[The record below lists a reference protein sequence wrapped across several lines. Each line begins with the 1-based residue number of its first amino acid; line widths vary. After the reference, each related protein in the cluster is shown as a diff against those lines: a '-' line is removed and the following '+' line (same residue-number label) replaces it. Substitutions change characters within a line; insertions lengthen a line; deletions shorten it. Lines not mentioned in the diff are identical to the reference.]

1 MSKLFAVTG
10 QNNIRN
16 AGRRAVDTEIL
27 LRESQTQPRDSERYM
42 DAIGRMNYLHARYR
56 KAGKI
61 LDLDLLHTLGDGAL
75 EILHVIDNEEWRK
88 LNDVEKCAVGLFHR
102 NLGED
107 LEIPFTPLK
116 SFESGWQDGLH
127 FVTELI
133 EWTKE
138 YEKEVAKPT
147 ATGDQYVRV
156 YVDSATK
163 KMGKGVTAFLRQVVG
178 SDLDDTMR
186 VSLCI
191 EAPGPFVSA
200 LLFTIKVTRKMLL
213 RYLALPRTEFFAY
226 QSVASTPN
234 AEGLYNFTHGGF
246 QPWYIQPGFWSMWSP
261 SAVLLRMFGAR
272 KPGSKGD
279 RYKPTGYDL
288 KTIGPPPQEGKG
300 LEEMRATVEFMKG
313 RGVNECPFA
322 GMKQRKEFVAAKE

>member
-10 QNNIRN
+10 QNNVRN

-27 LRESQTQPRDSERYM
+27 LRESQTQPRNSERYM
-42 DAIGRMNYLHARYR
+42 DAVARMNYLHARYR

-61 LDLDLLHTLGDGAL
+61 LDMDLLHTLGDGAL

-88 LNDVEKCAVGLFHR
+88 LSDVEKCAVGIFHR

-116 SFESGWQDGLH
+116 SFQSGWQDGLH
-127 FVTELI
+127 FVTDLI

-156 YVDSATK
+156 YVDSASK
-163 KMGKGVTAFLRQVVG
+163 NMGKGVTALLRQVIG

-186 VSLCI
+186 TSLCI
-191 EAPGPFVSA
+191 EAPGLFVSA
-200 LLFTIKVTRKMLL
+200 LLFIIRNTRKTLL
-213 RYLALPRTEFFAY
+213 RYLALPRPEFFAY

-234 AEGLYNFTHGGF
+234 AEGLYNFSHGGF
-246 QPWYIQPGFWSMWSP
+246 QPWYVQPGFLSIWSP

-272 KPGSKGD
+272 KPGSEGD

-300 LEEMRATVEFMKG
+300 LEEMRATVEFMMG
-313 RGVNECPFA
+313 RGAGECPFA
-322 GMKQRKEFVAAKE
+322 GMKRRKEFVVAKE

>member
-10 QNNIRN
+10 QNNIRT
-16 AGRRAVDTEIL
+16 AGKRAVDTEIL
-27 LRESQTQPRDSERYM
+27 LRESQTQPRDSKRYM
-42 DAIGRMNYLHARYR
+42 DAVARMNYLHARYR

-61 LDLDLLHTLGDGAL
+61 LDMDLLHTLGDGAL
-75 EILHVIDNEEWRK
+75 EILHIIDNEEWRK
-88 LNDVEKCAVGLFHR
+88 LSDVEKCAVGIFHW

-116 SFESGWQDGLH
+116 SFEPGWQDGLH

-147 ATGDQYVRV
+147 GTGDQYVRV

-163 KMGKGVTAFLRQVVG
+163 KMGKAVTALFRQVIG

-186 VSLCI
+186 KSLCI
-191 EAPGPFVSA
+191 EAPGSFVSA
-200 LLFTIKVTRKMLL
+200 LMFTIKNTRKMLL
-213 RYLALPRTEFFAY
+213 RYLILPRPEYFAY
-226 QSVASTPN
+226 QSVASTPTT
-234 AEGLYNFTHGGF
+234 EGLYNFSHGGF
-246 QPWYIQPGFWSMWSP
+246 QPWYIQPGFWSVWSP
-261 SAVLLRMFGAR
+261 GAVLLRIFGAK

-279 RYKPTGYDL
+279 KYKPMGYDL
-288 KTIGPPPQEGKG
+288 KTIGPLPQEGKG
-300 LEEMRATVEFMKG
+300 FEEMRATVKFMKE
-313 RGVNECPFA
+313 RGAGECPFA
-322 GMKQRKEFVAAKE
+322 GMKQRKDFVAVKE